1 MWKYFGYTKK
11 VSTIILFILR
21 SSEYNK
27 IQDQESSFW
36 SMSELGYTGY
46 MYVLFVF
53 YSVWTSEEAA

>member
-36 SMSELGYTGY
+36 SMSELGYAGY